1 MQLTNE
7 FFFYSNKKSIKYF
20 IIFIEFFFS
29 FKNNIFVNGNF
40 LTKLDKR
47 PKLNKFK
54 ISLNEL
60 ED

>member
-20 IIFIEFFFS
+20 IIFIEFFS
-29 FKNNIFVNGNF
+29 FKKNIFVNGNF

-47 PKLNKFK
+47 LKLNKFK